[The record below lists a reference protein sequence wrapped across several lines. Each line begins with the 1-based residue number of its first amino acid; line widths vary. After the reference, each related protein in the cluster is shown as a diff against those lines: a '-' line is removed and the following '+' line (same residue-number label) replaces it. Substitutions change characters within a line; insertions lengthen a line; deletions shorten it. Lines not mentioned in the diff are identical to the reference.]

1 MSLRRT
7 CLTLIAVSLA
17 ATGCAQQKG
26 GPKDHKGDYTIGA
39 TTVAITGYVARSAVG
54 GYGLIELH
62 DVSIANKNQTR
73 TMRVFEPIKSRHIVR
88 FEVSQPPDV
97 DIRALLGPI
106 PGSTRHAEARVENAV
121 ANVYLVYG
129 WIYATGRRPCIRTR
143 WVTGCADGSTIAVQ
157 TREGDSPPVHR
168 FFFIEGSRAQVNA
181 VNSNATV
188 VLSKPMTYVDVDAAG
203 VISDIND
210 VTNELDG
217 MMEAVAASNI

>member
-1 MSLRRT
+1 MRLRRN
-7 CLTLIAVSLA
+7 CLTLIAASLV

-26 GPKDHKGDYTIGA
+26 GPKDHKGDYASGT
-39 TTVAITGYVARSAVG
+39 TTVTITGYVARSAVG

-62 DVSIANKNQTR
+62 DVSIGYKNQTL
-73 TMRVFEPIKSRHIVR
+73 TMRIFEPIKTRHIVR

-106 PGSTRHAEARVENAV
+106 PGSTRQAEARVENAV

-129 WIYATGRRPCIRTR
+129 WIYATGRRPCIRTS

-157 TREGDSPPVHR
+157 TRESDSPPVHR
-168 FFFIEGSRAQVNA
+168 FFFIEGSRVQVNA
-181 VNSNATV
+181 VNSRATV
-188 VLSKPMTYVDVDAAG
+188 VLTRPMTYVDVDAAG
-203 VISDIND
+203 VISDIKN

-217 MMEAVAASNI
+217 MMESVAVSNI